1 MTEGELLW
9 TPDPADAAETKIAR
23 FMRWLSD
30 ERGRS
35 FDSYEELRVW
45 SVNDLDGFWAAV
57 WDFFAVASSQPYDR
71 VLSSRTMPGAVWFR
85 ATRPT
90 RAPTSRRW
98 STAPSCDRSRA

>member
-71 VLSSRTMPGAVWFR
+71 VLSSRT
-85 ATRPT
+85 RPT